1 MSSVDKSQSLTAQ
14 SVVSQLGL
22 SARTL
27 ARYVERGKIRT
38 DRVVIPGVQ
47 GPPVLVYCPED
58 VAALASQRPVQ
69 VAPSQPAPAAQFAP
83 AIVGELREPPLFVGI
98 KEASKLSGLSQA
110 WLRRAV
116 KEHGLPHIVDGGAV
130 KVSRR
135 MLEGIAT
142 IGVSDTVNA
151 KGPLLLAAAL

>member
-1 MSSVDKSQSLTAQ
+1 
-14 SVVSQLGL
+14 
-22 SARTL
+22 
-27 ARYVERGKIRT
+27 
-38 DRVVIPGVQ
+38 
-47 GPPVLVYCPED
+47 
-58 VAALASQRPVQ
+58 
-69 VAPSQPAPAAQFAP
+69 
-83 AIVGELREPPLFVGI
+83 LFVGI